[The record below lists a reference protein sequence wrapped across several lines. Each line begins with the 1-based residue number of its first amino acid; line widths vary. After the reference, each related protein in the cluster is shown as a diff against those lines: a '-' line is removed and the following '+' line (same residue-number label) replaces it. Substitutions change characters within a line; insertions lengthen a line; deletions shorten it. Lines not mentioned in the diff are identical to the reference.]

1 MGNEKVVVVEEQGPG
16 CFGQGV
22 AALGVVASLL
32 WILNLTVGIFEIP
45 DVVPIVGNLD
55 EAAAAAV
62 LFSCLRYLG
71 FDVLPFGKRGL
82 RKADDTIDIKVSKD

>member
-1 MGNEKVVVVEEQGPG
+1 MGKEKVVVVEEQGPG